1 MAFSNLRNSV
11 SFLSLAA
18 FAAGTNAQEAPPKP
32 PQTLPPVVV
41 KKEDAAKV
49 KRAVEKKQ
57 KAPAP
62 VTPAAE
68 ARPAAGNEPPH
79 GASDEGVVYSANR
92 APTDITKVGSAI
104 DIITSKQIDAQSR
117 TYVQD
122 YLAQL
127 PGINVAQQGPF
138 GSTTTYSIWGAY
150 QRYIKVQVDGIDIAD
165 PIQPQPSTA
174 LENLL
179 AGDVGRI
186 EVLKGS
192 QSLLYGGEAVG
203 GVISIDTAKPVLGP
217 SFIASGETGAY
228 NTQRGLLSA
237 GYGAEDGWARISVQS
252 VRSDGYPALDIGRQD
267 DSSVNQTFSGVGEYK
282 LSNDVKVFF
291 SARSADTNVRYDS
304 TYDGWGLAPDGWP
317 GTRAL
322 TSQQAG
328 RLGTE
333 FKLFDGALINTVS
346 IQGMEIDRKQI
357 FWVAAYDPITFNP
370 IPGAG
375 APETDT
381 YKGDR
386 WKIDYLAV
394 AKPTNWATVTVGAD
408 HQAESATATSISYG
422 DFPHREAELTG
433 VFGQLSVE
441 PFKALTLTGG
451 GRDDDHS
458 TFGDHQTYRFTGAY
472 FYEPTETKLRAST
485 GTGFRTPSLYELY
498 SPFYGNP
505 SLKPEE
511 SQSWDAGFDQWFANR
526 RYRLSATY
534 FQVDTT
540 NEIGS
545 NNVFQYIQIPGVTH
559 REGVELSGAAA
570 LTSFLS
576 LSAGYTYVD
585 ARQDDGVRLVRIP
598 RNSVTLGADALLFD
612 TIKANVTAKAA
623 LDAVDTFYD
632 PNPPYSSYNVP
643 LKDYVLLNAKFS
655 YDIRPGLTAY
665 IRGEN
670 LLNQKYETVLGYNT
684 PGLSVYTGLTI
695 SLDSTTLPVSLK

>member
-1 MAFSNLRNSV
+1 MLRIV
-11 SFLSLAA
+11 SSLHSSLTLVSLVALTA
-18 FAAGTNAQEAPPKP
+18 SASAQETPAKP
-32 PQTLPPVVV
+32 PQTLPPVIV
-41 KKEDAAKV
+41 KKERPGKAKPREAV
-49 KRAVEKKQ
+49 KK

-62 VTPAAE
+62 ATPTPDAS
-68 ARPAAGNEPPH
+68 PASQQVIDSSG
-79 GASDEGVVYSANR
+79 SVVYSANR

-104 DIITSKQIDAQSR
+104 DVITSTQIAAQSR

-122 YLAQL
+122 YLAQV
-127 PGINVAQQGPF
+127 PGVSIAQSGPA
-138 GSTTTYSIWGAY
+138 STTSYSIWGAY
-150 QRYIKVQVDGIDIAD
+150 EKYVKVQVDGLDLGD
-165 PIQPQPSTA
+165 PTGPQVVTP
-174 LENLL
+174 LETVL
-179 AGDVGRI
+179 AGDVSRI

-217 SFIASGETGAY
+217 SFNASGETGAY

-237 GYGAEDGWARISVQS
+237 AYGAQDGWARFSVQS
-252 VRSDGYPALDIGRQD
+252 VRSDGFPALAVGRDD
-267 DSSVNQTFSGVGEYK
+267 DSYTNQTFSGAGEYK

-291 SARSADTNVRYDS
+291 SARSVDANVRYGS
-304 TYDGWGLAPDGWP
+304 IYDGWGLAPDGWP

-322 TSQQAG
+322 TSQEAG

-333 FKLFDGALINTVS
+333 FKLFDGAFVNTVS

-357 FWVAAYDPITFNP
+357 YWVANYDSSFNP
-370 IPGAG
+370 IPGSG
-375 APETDT
+375 SPETDT

-386 WKIDYLAV
+386 WKVDYLGV
-394 AKPTNWATVTVGAD
+394 AKVTNWATVTVGAD
-408 HQAESATATSISYG
+408 HQVESATTTSISDG
-422 DFPHREAELTG
+422 DFPKREVELTG

-441 PFKALTLTGG
+441 PIKGLTLTGG
-451 GRDDDHS
+451 GRNDDHS
-458 TFGDHQTYRFTGAY
+458 TFGDFQTYRFTGAY

-485 GTGFRTPSLYELY
+485 GTGFRPPSLYELY
-498 SPFYGNP
+498 SPDYGN
-505 SLKPEE
+505 SALKPEE

-534 FQVDTT
+534 FHLDTT
-540 NEIGS
+540 NEIQFDYSVPGPIGQG
-545 NNVFQYIQIPGVTH
+545 QYIQLPGTTH
-559 REGVELSGAAA
+559 REGVELSSAAV

-612 TIKANVTAKAA
+612 TIKANVNVRVA
-623 LDAVDTFYD
+623 LDTVDSLY
-632 PNPPYSSYNVP
+632 PGQVP
-643 LKDYVLLNAKFS
+643 LKDYELLNAKFS

-670 LLNQKYETVLGYNT
+670 LLNQKYQSVYGYNT

-695 SLDSTTLPVSLK
+695 NVDAHDFAALK